1 MVVTEE
7 DKKRFFRRISLLF
20 EEQLP
25 FNRLLGM
32 RVASVAED
40 QASVIF
46 DRRDDLIG
54 NVFHQTLHGGVIS
67 SVLDTVGGLTA
78 LASLV
83 ERAAGLPEEK
93 LVAIFSRTGTIDIR
107 VDYLR
112 PGRGD
117 RFTGNA
123 WIMRS
128 GRKVAVT
135 RMELHADS
143 GLLVAVGTG
152 TYMVG

>member
-1 MVVTEE
+1 MAASAE
-7 DKKRFFRRISLLF
+7 DKKRFFKRISLLF

-25 FNRLLGM
+25 FDRVLGM
-32 RVASVAED
+32 RVASVAAD
-40 QASVIF
+40 KASVTF

-67 SVLDTVGGLTA
+67 SVLDAVGGLTA

-83 ERAAGLPEEK
+83 ERASGLPEEK
-93 LVAIFSRTGTIDIR
+93 MVAIFSKVGTIDIR

-152 TYMVG
+152 TYMIG

>member
-1 MVVTEE
+1 MTASAE
-7 DKKRFFRRISLLF
+7 DKKRFFKRISLLF

-25 FNRLLGM
+25 FDRVLGM
-32 RVASVAED
+32 RVASVAAD
-40 QASVIF
+40 KASVTF

-67 SVLDTVGGLTA
+67 SVLDAVGGLTA

-93 LVAIFSRTGTIDIR
+93 LVGIFSKVGTIDIR

-152 TYMVG
+152 TYMIG